1 MLQSRQTQLGVT
13 LDRVGTG
20 RRKATFD
27 VILKNS

>member
-20 RRKATFD
+20 RRKDHID